1 MYKAKFIN
9 SKGQTFF
16 FGYEHQN
23 LFDID
28 GLTGQDISISA
39 SQGFNQIGET
49 VENLSV
55 GGRLFEI
62 SGRFLGEATEQKKK
76 MLSVFAPF
84 ESGRLVFEE
93 KYFIECVVKYTPI
106 ITIEKKNPRFNVIL
120 SASYPF
126 WQKITQESYITGSF
140 VPNFRFPVNYSEPHS
155 FGVPV
160 SGALLNVYNGGEVE
174 AYFRIDIMSR
184 GETLNPGILNV
195 KTQEFLK
202 LNAKV
207 VAGEKYSV
215 YRKKG
220 KLVVEKET
228 EGIVEDVFSLL
239 DEDSDLFALH
249 VGDNVISAFAE
260 ENESLLTVAITF
272 NNAVVGVYEGI

>member
-9 SKGQTFF
+9 SKGQTFL

-62 SGRFLGEATEQKKK
+62 SGRLLGEATEQKKK

-84 ESGRLVFEE
+84 ESGRLIFEE

-106 ITIEKKNPRFNVIL
+106 ITIEKKNPKFNIVL

-126 WQKITQESYITGSF
+126 WQKITKESYIAGSF
-140 VPNFRFPVNYSEPHS
+140 VPSFRFPVNYSEPHR

-174 AYFRIDIMSR
+174 AYFRIDIISR

-202 LNAKV
+202 LNTKV
-207 VAGEKYSV
+207 VAGEKYSI
-215 YRKKG
+215 YRKKR

-260 ENESLLTVAITF
+260 ENESLLTVVITF
-272 NNAVVGVYEGI
+272 NKAVVGVYEGI